1 MNKDNATLTTGVYAL
16 PPTCTAFVRGG
27 KVYVSLKKQVEDIT
41 PRCRNCRYYQQGQH
55 SFNQTRPAYVCKMKP
70 KANGMNNG
78 YRTEI
83 NEQKRYYAATG
94 HHKACSMYGPKR

>member
-1 MNKDNATLTTGVYAL
+1 MDKDTPTLTTGVYAL

-27 KVYVSLKKQVEDIT
+27 KVYVSLKKQVEDST
-41 PRCRNCRYYQQGQH
+41 PRCRNCRHYKQGQH
-55 SFNQTRPAYVCKMKP
+55 SFNQYRPAYVCKAKP
-70 KANGMNNG
+70 KTNGMKNG

-94 HHKACSMYGPKR
+94 HHKACSKYEPK